1 MEREDRV
8 IRWFCRFE
16 RFLVRLVIA
25 AAVILVLVQALAVQ
39 SPTAGLLDLAGLD
52 EHRPV
57 AAISN
62 NDQDKTIV
70 ITFELLDFS
79 SLGRAQVLVNGSP
92 AADFST
98 RYTTVKVAPG
108 DAVEID
114 GTFYDR
120 SFRIKLLD
128 VYPVAV
134 KPVRDV
140 VHTVRQERHLIGIVE
155 LKD

>member
-1 MEREDRV
+1 MGREDKV

-25 AAVILVLVQALAVQ
+25 AAVLLVLVQAWAVQ
-39 SPTAGLLDLAGLD
+39 SPTAGLLDMAGLD
-52 EHRPV
+52 EYGPV
-57 AAISN
+57 AAMGN
-62 NDQDKTIV
+62 NDQDKAV
-70 ITFELLDFS
+70 VMTFELLDYS
-79 SLGRAQVLVNGSP
+79 ALGRAQVLVNGLP

-155 LKD
+155 LED